1 MAQKFDVEQTQV
13 RLLKF
18 YASKV
23 DAANNLIAQAEELEK
38 QAKELRDL
46 ADSELAQLGT
56 FIEQLNSIKNSKRTV
71 FDSVKF
77 EDCDTD
83 ALIDFFGVGQ

>member
-46 ADSELAQLGT
+46 ADSELTQLGT

-71 FDSVKF
+71 FDPVNF

-83 ALIDFFGVGQ
+83 ALLDFFGVGQ

>member
-71 FDSVKF
+71 FDSVNF

-83 ALIDFFGVGQ
+83 ALLDFFGVGQ